1 MDAERLKEIT
11 TAAND
16 AVKDLPADLRQ
27 SAFQTILNKLLE
39 TGVTKG
45 KNIQPKGI
53 PKAKKKFK
61 KGKASEPNEF
71 DELTKKLIAGINR
84 TEFPLMFSLKNAL
97 DKSLY
102 TLKIA
107 KDKLNIDGLL
117 PSQVSAVLW
126 DNFRLKTTQ
135 YAVSMQLMNA
145 KKYVNRKPV
154 SVQGG
159 AGYVYHLAHEGE
171 VYIKNKL
178 GDLNKAVHHANSTSD
193 TKSEKKE

>member
-16 AVKDLPADLRQ
+16 AVKDLPADLKQ

-39 TGVTKG
+39 TGITKG
-45 KNIQPKGI
+45 KNIPQKGT
-53 PKAKKKFK
+53 PKAKKKYK
-61 KGKASEPNEF
+61 KSNASKPNEF

-84 TEFPLMFSLKNAL
+84 TEYPLMFNLKNAL

-145 KKYVNRKPV
+145 KKYVNRKQV
-154 SVQGG
+154 SVKGG
-159 AGYVYHLAHEGE
+159 VGYKYHLAHEGE
-171 VYIKNKL
+171 KYIDTKL
-178 GDLNKAVHHANSTSD
+178 AEMNTSD
-193 TKSEKKE
+193 ATTN